1 MVMLER
7 TDLTTP
13 EKIELSAA
21 AVARQGEFGAVSE
34 LADSYGISRHTVYDV
49 QARACA
55 MLAAGVD
62 TDTGE
67 KPLVWVP
74 VDYRQLERAAVALRV
89 VAPNSVRAIETLL
102 PILYPGLSPSYGV
115 VQGIAAEAERRAAQL
130 NIQSDLSGISSAAL
144 DEMFS
149 QGDPVLGGVD
159 LDSGFL
165 FLLALRES
173 RSGNDWA
180 EELSAC
186 QEQGLDLQV
195 VVKDA
200 ALGIAA
206 GVSEIFRQAEQRDDC
221 FHALYKMG
229 KVRNILEKRA
239 YGALARVEK
248 LKRKVAVGKPKS
260 NKSPKRR
267 KLAQQLRWARQ
278 RCNAALELHD
288 QFEAAQR
295 QATEA
300 MEIVDLS
307 GGQLRDAEW
316 MQAAIAR
323 AAARMQALSENKC
336 RKVGRYLENRA
347 PGLALYATETNQHL
361 TDLSSQHGKTEVML
375 ACIIL
380 RLVSDLGRR
389 RRPWCWRQDQQHLV
403 GAFAQLKH
411 LAGDLTDMILAE
423 VDHVF
428 QRRHRA
434 SSAIEGFNA
443 ALRPFLYVHKGVT
456 QGFLELF
463 RFYYNHRRRRWGRHK
478 GTSAHEVL
486 TGEQVEDWLTELG
499 YAPELMLN

>member
-13 EKIELSAA
+13 EKIELAAA

-34 LADSYGISRHTVYDV
+34 LADDFGLSRHTVYDV
-49 QARACA
+49 QARTAA

-67 KPLVWVP
+67 EPLVWVP
-74 VDYRQLERAAVALRV
+74 VDSRQLERAVVALRV
-89 VAPNSVRAIETLL
+89 VAPNSVRAIEALL
-102 PILYPGLSPSYGV
+102 PTLYPGLSPSYGV
-115 VQGIAAEAERRAAQL
+115 VQGIAAEAERRAEERNA
-130 NIQSDLSGISSAAL
+130 QSDLSGICAGAL

-149 QGDPVLGGVD
+149 QGDPVLASVD
-159 LDSGFL
+159 LDSGLL
-165 FLLALRES
+165 FMLALRES
-173 RSGNDWA
+173 RSKEDWA

-186 QEQGLDLQV
+186 QEQGLDLKV
-195 VVKDA
+195 AVKDA

-206 GVSEIFRQAEQRDDC
+206 GVREVFPQAEQRDDC
-221 FHALYKMG
+221 FHALYEMG
-229 KVRNILEKRA
+229 KVRNFHEKRA
-239 YGALARVEK
+239 YGAMARVEELQAAIDK
-248 LKRKVAVGKPKS
+248 LKSRKSK
-260 NKSPKRR
+260 KRR
-267 KLAQQLRWARQ
+267 KLAQRLRWARQ

-288 QFEAAQR
+288 SFEAAQR

-300 MEIVDLS
+300 MEIVDLV
-307 GGQLRDAEW
+307 GGQLRDAGS
-316 MQAAIAR
+316 MQAQIAQ
-323 AAARMQALSENKC
+323 AAATMQAISENKC
-336 RKVGRYLENRA
+336 RKVGRYLQNRA

-361 TDLSSQHGKTEVML
+361 SDLSSQHGDTEVML

-389 RRPWCWRQDQQHLV
+389 RRPWCRRQDQQHLL
-403 GAFAQLKH
+403 GAFAKLKH
-411 LAGDLTDMILAE
+411 LAGNLTDTILAE
-423 VDHVF
+423 VDQIF

-499 YAPELMLN
+499 YPPDLMLN

>member
-1 MVMLER
+1 MAMLER

-21 AVARQGEFGAVSE
+21 AVARQGEFGAISE

-49 QARACA
+49 QARASA

-62 TDTGE
+62 TDTGD

-74 VDYRQLERAAVALRV
+74 VDYRQLERAVVALRV
-89 VAPNSVRAIETLL
+89 VAPNSLRAIEALL

-115 VQGIAAEAERRAAQL
+115 VQPIAAEAERRAAQR
-130 NIQSDLSGISSAAL
+130 NVQSDLSGISAAAL

-206 GVSEIFRQAEQRDDC
+206 GVSEVFPQAEQRDDC
-221 FHALYKMG
+221 FHALYKTG
-229 KVRNILEKRA
+229 KVRNFLEKRA
-239 YGALARVEK
+239 YGAMARVEK
-248 LKRKVAVGKPKS
+248 LEGAVGKLKS
-260 NKSPKRR
+260 QKSPKRR
-267 KLAQQLRWARQ
+267 KLAQRLRWARQ
-278 RCNAALELHD
+278 RCNTALELHD
-288 QFEAAQR
+288 HFEVAQR
-295 QATEA
+295 QAAEA
-300 MEIVDLS
+300 MEIVDLA
-307 GGQLRDAEW
+307 GGQLRNAGW
-316 MQAAIAR
+316 MQAEIEE
-323 AAARMQALSENKC
+323 AAVKMQALSENKC

-361 TDLSSQHGKTEVML
+361 ADLSSHHGEREVTL
-375 ACIIL
+375 ASIIL